1 MGHAEPVSAT
11 GTAALAST
19 MDPSGNAQPCVQG
32 PESEGQAEGT
42 VARLIR
48 QGEWGRQ
55 RWPAGRC
62 RTALRAAQL
71 RLALGFLHSER
82 LTARCPLE
90 LDADVSETIAACFR
104 VTAPLPLLPSRGLA
118 LGL

>member
-1 MGHAEPVSAT
+1 MSAT

-48 QGEWGRQ
+48 QDEWGRQ

-71 RLALGFLHSER
+71 RLALGFFLAER
-82 LTARCPLE
+82 LATYCPLE
-90 LDADVSETIAACFR
+90 LDADVTGAIAACIR
-104 VTAPLPLLPSRGLA
+104 VTLPAPIPSFRGLA
-118 LGL
+118 WRWV